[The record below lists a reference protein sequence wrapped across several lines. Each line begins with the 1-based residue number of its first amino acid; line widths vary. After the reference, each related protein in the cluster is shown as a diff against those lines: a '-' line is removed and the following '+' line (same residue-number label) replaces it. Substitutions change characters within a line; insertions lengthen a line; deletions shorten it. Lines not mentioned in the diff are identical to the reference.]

1 MTEACMT
8 ALRCPIWPSLITIKA
23 MMLIKQVGVLV
34 NILNCK
40 LKKHVA
46 AVFKS
51 EGINLTAEQFLVMDT
66 LWNQGEM
73 TQQSIAYII
82 QKDKN
87 SVTQFIDNL
96 EKKRLV
102 QRVVDTSDRRVN
114 NIRLSKAGLAMKDNT
129 KKVAIDALND
139 IVAGIPEEDLK
150 SFVRVLN
157 KACDNIEKLKL

>member
-1 MTEACMT
+1 
-8 ALRCPIWPSLITIKA
+8 
-23 MMLIKQVGVLV
+23 MMLVKQVGVLV

-40 LKKHVA
+40 LKKYIA
-46 AVFKS
+46 SVFKN

-96 EKKRLV
+96 EKKGLV
-102 QRVVDTSDRRVN
+102 QRVIDSADRRVN
-114 NIRLSKAGLAMKDNT
+114 NIKLSRVGLEMKDNT
-129 KKVAIDALND
+129 KNVAIDTIND
-139 IVAGIPEEDLK
+139 ILNGISEEELK
-150 SFVRVLN
+150 TFVKVLN
-157 KACDNIEKLKL
+157 KACDNIEKLNR

>member
-1 MTEACMT
+1 
-8 ALRCPIWPSLITIKA
+8 

-46 AVFKS
+46 SVFKS

-73 TQQSIAYII
+73 TQQTIAYII

-96 EKKRLV
+96 EKKGLV
-102 QRVVDTSDRRVN
+102 RRVVDETDRRVN
-114 NIRLSKAGLAMKDNT
+114 NIKLSKAGMAMKENT
-129 KKVAIDALND
+129 KKVAIAALND
-139 IVAGIPEEDLK
+139 IVDGIPEEDLK

>member
-1 MTEACMT
+1 
-8 ALRCPIWPSLITIKA
+8 

-46 AVFKS
+46 SVFKS

-73 TQQSIAYII
+73 TQQTIAYII

-96 EKKRLV
+96 EKKGLV
-102 QRVVDTSDRRVN
+102 QRVVDSTDRRVN
-114 NIRLSKAGLAMKDNT
+114 NIRLSEAGMAMKDNT
-129 KKVAIDALND
+129 KRVAIAALND
-139 IVAGIPEEDLK
+139 IVEGIPEEDLK